1 MEPLSSSR
9 QRAERLIA
17 AGRVVLASASLLAIW
32 FDPGEPARHPR
43 IAYALLWTYVA
54 YSLGMALVTWSE
66 WRAWRSS
73 HVPEMQRRITQA
85 IDLAVFSAMLFFTA
99 GTTNPF
105 ITYFVFAVIC
115 ATLRWQWRGAMW
127 TAAGSLVSFLAI
139 GFYLVLWEPGFEPY
153 PLVVR
158 AIYLVVIAVLVG
170 YMGFYE
176 ERTRREISVLAAEA
190 VATEER
196 IRLARDLH
204 DGVLQSLTGIGLRL
218 AAVRSLL
225 DKDPRAARDALEPVQ
240 RLLTAEQRDL
250 RFYIQELKPRP
261 RREGEVSLAFQV
273 TELVHRIEL
282 EWGLRAELRTGGLEE
297 PMPESLAREVYN
309 VIREALVNAARH
321 GEASA
326 VRLEIRKDGKD
337 GEERLCIS
345 VSDNGRGFPFQGR
358 LSHAELAERRLGP
371 RNLFER
377 VSSLQGTLD
386 LESSAGGARLE
397 IALPCC
403 PVV

>member
-1 MEPLSSSR
+1 MIEGSMEPLSFLR
-9 QRAERLIA
+9 HRAERLIV
-17 AGRVVLASASLLAIW
+17 AGRVVLALASLLAIW
-32 FDPGEPARHPR
+32 FDPYEPARHPKV
-43 IAYALLWTYVA
+43 AYALLGTYVA
-54 YSLGMALVTWSE
+54 YSLGLALVVWH
-66 WRAWRSS
+66 SS
-73 HVPEMQRRITQA
+73 RVPELRRRITQA
-85 IDLAVFSAMLFFTA
+85 VDLAVFSAMLFFTA

-105 ITYFVFAVIC
+105 IAYFVFAVIC
-115 ATLRWQWRGAMW
+115 ATLRWQWRGALW
-127 TAAGSLVSFLAI
+127 TASASLASFLAI
-139 GFYLVLWEPGFEPY
+139 GFYLLLREPGFELY

-158 AIYLVVIAVLVG
+158 GIYLIVIAVLVG

-176 ERTRREISVLAAEA
+176 ERTRREISLLAAEA

-225 DKDPRAARDALEPVQ
+225 DKDPRAAREALEPVQ

-261 RREGEVSLAFQV
+261 RRQGEVSLAFQV

-326 VRLEIRKDGKD
+326 VRLEIRKE
-337 GEERLCIS
+337 GEDRLCIT
-345 VSDNGRGFPFQGR
+345 VADNGRGFPFQGR
-358 LSHAELAERRLGP
+358 LSHAELAERSLGP

-386 LESSAGGARLE
+386 LESGAGGARLE

-403 PVV
+403 AVLGA

>member
-9 QRAERLIA
+9 YRAERLIV
-17 AGRVVLASASLLAIW
+17 AGRVVLAAASLLAIW
-32 FDPGEPARHPR
+32 FDPGEPARHPAF
-43 IAYALLWTYVA
+43 AYGLLWAYVV
-54 YSLGMALVTWSE
+54 YSLALALMVWRWSGVPE
-66 WRAWRSS
+66 WR
-73 HVPEMQRRITQA
+73 RRLTQA
-85 IDLAVFSAMLFFTA
+85 IDLAFFSAMLFFTA

-105 ITYFVFAVIC
+105 IAYFVFSVIC
-115 ATLRWQWRGAMW
+115 AALRWQWRGALW
-127 TAAGSLVSFLAI
+127 SAVASLGSFLAI
-139 GFYLVLWEPGFEPY
+139 GFYLLLREPGFDPY

-158 AIYLVVIAVLVG
+158 GIYLAVIAMLVG
-170 YMGFYE
+170 YMGYYE
-176 ERTRREISVLAAEA
+176 ERTRREISLLAAEA

-225 DKDPRAARDALEPVQ
+225 DKDPRVARESLEAVQ

-250 RFYIQELKPRP
+250 RFFIQELKPRP
-261 RREGEVSLAFQV
+261 RREGEVSLAFQL

-282 EWGLRAELRTGGLEE
+282 EWGLRAELRAGGLEE
-297 PMPESLAREVYN
+297 PIPESLAREVYN

-326 VRLEIRKDGKD
+326 VRLEIRKEGD
-337 GEERLCIS
+337 ERLCIT
-345 VSDNGRGFPFQGR
+345 VADNGRGFPFQGR

-377 VSSLQGTLD
+377 VSSLQGTLELQSD
-386 LESSAGGARLE
+386 SGGARLE

-403 PVV
+403 PVVGT

>member
-1 MEPLSSSR
+1 MEPLSSLRHRTES
-9 QRAERLIA
+9 LIA
-17 AGRVVLASASLLAIW
+17 VGRVVLASASLLAIW
-32 FDPGEPARHPR
+32 FDPGQPVRHPR
-43 IAYALLWTYVA
+43 AAYELLGVYVAYAL
-54 YSLGMALVTWSE
+54 ALVLAV
-66 WRAWRSS
+66 WRANGAPEWWRRLS
-73 HVPEMQRRITQA
+73 QGL
-85 IDLAVFSAMLFFTA
+85 DLAVFSVMLLFTA
-99 GTTNPF
+99 GTSSPF

-115 ATLRWQWRGAMW
+115 GTLRWQWRGALW
-127 TAAGSLVSFLAI
+127 TAAASLASFLAI
-139 GFYLVLWEPGFEPY
+139 GFYLLLREPGFEPY
-153 PLVVR
+153 PLIVR
-158 AIYLVVIAVLVG
+158 GIYLGVVAMLVG

-176 ERTRREISVLAAEA
+176 ERTRREISILAAEA
-190 VATEER
+190 VAAEER

-204 DGVLQSLTGIGLRL
+204 DGVLQSLAGIGLRL
-218 AAVRSLL
+218 GAVRSLL
-225 DKDPRAARDALEPVQ
+225 DKDPKAAREALEPVQ

-297 PMPESLAREVYN
+297 PIPESLAREVYN

-326 VRLEIRKDGKD
+326 VRLEIRKEKEK
-337 GEERLCIS
+337 EEDEDRLCIT
-345 VSDNGRGFPFQGR
+345 VADNGRGFPFQGR
-358 LSHAELAERRLGP
+358 LSHAELAERSLGP

-386 LESSAGGARLE
+386 LESGTGGARLE

-403 PVV
+403 PVVGS